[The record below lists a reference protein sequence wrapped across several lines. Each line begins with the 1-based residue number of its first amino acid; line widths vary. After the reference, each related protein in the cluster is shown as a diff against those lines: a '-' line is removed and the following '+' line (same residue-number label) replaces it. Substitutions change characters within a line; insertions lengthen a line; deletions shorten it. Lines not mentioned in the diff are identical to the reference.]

1 MPKEANSGS
10 KSGGGG
16 GDGLDQAAEQIA
28 QLEDAKLA
36 ALFIEANRAAKT
48 SAIPEIRELFVEEK
62 THYEALEHT
71 PDPAFLKRIYDSLTN
86 VDIHHK
92 KLLEEGEPT
101 NAFSKLIHKIKRILM
116 VERAQDELTL
126 ITPNDWKY
134 ASSCHKQWKKQV
146 HSYLGDFASLID
158 LWLRDSRISRYI
170 YKAETSVLSLIA
182 ALSVVLLVAFSGTVN
197 AHNTISTA
205 FFKGWSSLIFYFS
218 TSALIFSLI
227 PPIFLITLWFVNV
240 NRLHASRNFHFFLF
254 FFTTLAIVAIGVA
267 LVNTGLFYLIGW
279 RWRLFR

>member
-1 MPKEANSGS
+1 MPKEASSGS
-10 KSGGGG
+10 KSGGIG

-28 QLEDAKLA
+28 QIEDAKLA

-48 SAIPEIRELFVEEK
+48 STTPEIRELFIEEK
-62 THYEALEHT
+62 AHYEALEHA
-71 PDPAFLKRIYDSLTN
+71 PDPDFLKRIYDSLTS

-101 NAFSKLIHKIKRILM
+101 NAFSKFIHKIKRILM

-134 ASSCHKQWKKQV
+134 ASFCHKQWKKQMN
-146 HSYLGDFASLID
+146 SYLGDFASLID
-158 LWLRDSRISRYI
+158 LWLRDSKISRYI
-170 YKAETSVLSLIA
+170 YKVETTVLSFIA
-182 ALSVVLLVAFSGTVN
+182 AISVALLVFFSGTVT
-197 AHNTISTA
+197 AHNSISTS
-205 FFKGWSSLIFYFS
+205 FFKGWSSLIFYSS
-218 TSALIFSLI
+218 TCALIFSLT

-240 NRLHASRNFHFFLF
+240 NRLHTSRNFHFFLF
-254 FFTTLAIVAIGVA
+254 FFTTLAIVAIGLA
-267 LVNTGLFYLIGW
+267 IINTGLFYLIGW